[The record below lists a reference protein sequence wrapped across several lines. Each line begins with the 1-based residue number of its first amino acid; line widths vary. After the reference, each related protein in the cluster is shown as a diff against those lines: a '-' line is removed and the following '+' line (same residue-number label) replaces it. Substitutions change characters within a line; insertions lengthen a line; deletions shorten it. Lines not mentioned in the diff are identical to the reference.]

1 MNDTKAKLRNNPENP
16 YNTSRY
22 VWQVVACGYCGVKI
36 GSPCVVKGTTRMA
49 NDSHDVRFD
58 MRRAAYDAW
67 EKGRKYGQR
76 EVADELAP
84 IITRYQDRQATI
96 TEVKVS

>member
-1 MNDTKAKLRNNPENP
+1 MNDIKAKLRNDPENP

-36 GSPCVVKGTTRMA
+36 GSPCMVKGTDRMA
-49 NDSHDVRFD
+49 EDSHDVRFD

-67 EKGRKYGQR
+67 EKGRKHGQA
-76 EVADELAP
+76 EVIVATEDLHQSFQPKIEL
-84 IITRYQDRQATI
+84 
-96 TEVKVS
+96 TEAV